1 LQTREHN
8 FGVVLFP
15 HAERQLF
22 GASNLRLLIGL
33 ALQIGLTLENYVVMH
48 DAQRRTKEYQLLTQI
63 GQAIS
68 SRLDQDEVLR
78 TVQKELGQIFDTSDF
93 YVAFQESDSIIFQL
107 EVEDGQ
113 VLPKRQRKADN
124 GLTEYILRTGQSLLI
139 RSDLD
144 RARERLGVTYVPRRP
159 AQSFCGAPILV
170 NGKATGVMA
179 AMSVTREYVFEQRD
193 LDVLRTAA
201 GQVSVAIENARLFS
215 EEQRR
220 SRQFAFLS
228 SVSKTAISSEDAEQM
243 LAEIVGNIQKNF
255 RFDHIGIGI
264 FDYATKEIE
273 IKAEAGTTAHETG
286 KKIPLSAGIVG
297 RVARMGESALVH
309 ATDSAPIHGVLP
321 TAKTVLCIPITYG
334 DTLLGVL
341 NVESEQEHA
350 ISTEDVLVMNTLAD
364 LLATALHNSFVFQKL
379 QQQSITDGLTGI
391 KTRRFFW
398 EALSAEWKRASRSGR
413 PFSVVLVDL
422 DKFKEV
428 NDTYGHLEG
437 DLVLARVGRLL
448 EQKCRQSNVV
458 ARYGGDEFI
467 ILMPETGVEQAEILA
482 ERLRLWLATDPM
494 LSEHHITGSFGVASF
509 PVHGFSAENII
520 RVADTGM
527 YVSKKAGGDRVSSSE
542 DFGQDEG
549 GAVQRQLVSG
559 YIEGFLQRE
568 RTGPEHLEE
577 LVGTLRKLSAGTE
590 EKDAPLLKDSI
601 DALARAAE
609 SRELNASGH
618 GEAVGQYCEMIG
630 RALGLPSD
638 EIRELGFTGRVHDV
652 GKMFVPERVLN
663 KQNSLTEEEFDL
675 LKVHPRLGG
684 EILSTIPNGER
695 IRNAVESHHEYFD
708 GSGYP
713 SALRGEEIPLWARI
727 ITVADAYV
735 NFTSERSLARGK
747 TSEQA
752 ISELEKS
759 SGIKYDG
766 MLVRILS
773 RELKAERSLPN
784 LGG

>member
-1 LQTREHN
+1 
-8 FGVVLFP
+8 
-15 HAERQLF
+15 
-22 GASNLRLLIGL
+22 
-33 ALQIGLTLENYVVMH
+33 
-48 DAQRRTKEYQLLTQI
+48 
-63 GQAIS
+63 
-68 SRLDQDEVLR
+68 
-78 TVQKELGQIFDTSDF
+78 
-93 YVAFQESDSIIFQL
+93 
-107 EVEDGQ
+107 
-113 VLPKRQRKADN
+113 
-124 GLTEYILRTGQSLLI
+124 
-139 RSDLD
+139 
-144 RARERLGVTYVPRRP
+144 
-159 AQSFCGAPILV
+159 
-170 NGKATGVMA
+170 
-179 AMSVTREYVFEQRD
+179 
-193 LDVLRTAA
+193 
-201 GQVSVAIENARLFS
+201 
-215 EEQRR
+215 
-220 SRQFAFLS
+220 
-228 SVSKTAISSEDAEQM
+228 
-243 LAEIVGNIQKNF
+243 
-255 RFDHIGIGI
+255 
-264 FDYATKEIE
+264 
-273 IKAEAGTTAHETG
+273 
-286 KKIPLSAGIVG
+286 
-297 RVARMGESALVH
+297 
-309 ATDSAPIHGVLP
+309 
-321 TAKTVLCIPITYG
+321 
-334 DTLLGVL
+334 
-341 NVESEQEHA
+341 
-350 ISTEDVLVMNTLAD
+350 
-364 LLATALHNSFVFQKL
+364 
-379 QQQSITDGLTGI
+379 
-391 KTRRFFW
+391 
-398 EALSAEWKRASRSGR
+398 
-413 PFSVVLVDL
+413 
-422 DKFKEV
+422 
-428 NDTYGHLEG
+428 
-437 DLVLARVGRLL
+437 
-448 EQKCRQSNVV
+448 
-458 ARYGGDEFI
+458 
-467 ILMPETGVEQAEILA
+467 
-482 ERLRLWLATDPM
+482 M

-527 YVSKKAGGDRVSSSE
+527 YISKKAGGDRVSSSE

-684 EILSTIPNGER
+684 EILGTIPNGER

-713 SALRGEEIPLWARI
+713 SGLRGEEIPLWARI

-735 NFTSERSLARGK
+735 NFTSERSLAHGK

-766 MLVRILS
+766 MVVRILS